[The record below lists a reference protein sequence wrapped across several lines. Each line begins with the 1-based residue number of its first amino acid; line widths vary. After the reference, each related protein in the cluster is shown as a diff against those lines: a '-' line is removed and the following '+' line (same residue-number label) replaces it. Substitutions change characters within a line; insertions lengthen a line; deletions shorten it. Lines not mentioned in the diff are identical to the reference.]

1 MLAAQSLT
9 KLHLSDVFILRPF
22 NDSAPQGF
30 VYLTMKQSL
39 QLKLGQQLTMT
50 PQLQQA
56 IRLLQL
62 STLDLQQEIQ
72 EALESNPMLEMEEGF
87 DSPGQTTDYEGSD
100 GDNVDYTRQQEIA
113 ADSHGESTTDFSASD
128 TYSASSDNYQ
138 ESSNYSEGD
147 SFGEGESFG
156 DSESFGDTDVYGEG
170 ESFSADSGDW
180 SEAIPSDLP
189 VDTSWD
195 DVYQSSASGSSNN
208 YDNEDNDFESRR
220 AATDSLYDH
229 LMWQLNLTP
238 MSDRDRVLAMAIID
252 AVEPSGMLSITLEEI
267 FEGMRDDFEELELD
281 EVVAVQHRLQQF
293 DPCGVCSQNLS
304 ECLLVQLQQFDP
316 KTPFL
321 DSAKLIAKQY
331 LPVLGS
337 RDYRQLMR
345 RTKLKESELSQ
356 AVALIQSLN
365 PRPGDMIASG
375 DTEYVVPD
383 VFVEKKDGRWL
394 VELNPEI
401 APRLRINADYAS
413 MVKRADSS
421 SDNTF
426 LKDNLQEARWFLKSL
441 QSRNETLLKVA
452 SCIVEKQRGFLE
464 YGPEAMKPL
473 VLHDIAEIVEMHES
487 TISRVTTQKYMHT
500 PQGIFELKYFFS
512 SHVSTDS
519 GGECSST
526 AIRAIIKKLVNAE
539 NPKKPLSDSKITDL
553 LAEQGI
559 QVARRTIAK
568 YRESLNIP
576 PSNERKTI

>member
-1 MLAAQSLT
+1 
-9 KLHLSDVFILRPF
+9 
-22 NDSAPQGF
+22 
-30 VYLTMKQSL
+30 MKQSL
-39 QLKLGQQLTMT
+39 QLKMGQQLTMT

-72 EALESNPMLEMEEGF
+72 EALDSNPMLEVEDSF
-87 DSPGQTTDYEGSD
+87 DAPAAPTNEFEDSDYAR
-100 GDNVDYTRQQEIA
+100 TQEIA
-113 ADSHGESTTDFSASD
+113 ATGDASGDDFSESYTGEATYSESSSDSFSDEKFGESSFSESEGFGE
-128 TYSASSDNYQ
+128 TDNY
-138 ESSNYSEGD
+138 SGTDDYSE
-147 SFGEGESFG
+147 
-156 DSESFGDTDVYGEG
+156 
-170 ESFSADSGDW
+170 SATEW
-180 SEAIPSDLP
+180 NEAIPNELP

-195 DVYQSSASGSSNN
+195 DVYQTNQSSGSTN
-208 YDNEDNDFESRR
+208 YDNDDNDFESRR

-238 MSDRDRVLAMAIID
+238 MSDRDRIIAMAIID
-252 AVEPSGMLSITLEEI
+252 AVEPSGMLSVTLEDIHSGLISEW
-267 FEGMRDDFEELELD
+267 DDLELD
-281 EVVAVQHRLQQF
+281 EVEAVQHRLQQF
-293 DPCGVCSQNLS
+293 DPSGACSQNLA
-304 ECLLVQLQQFDP
+304 ECLSVQLNQFDP
-316 KTPFL
+316 ATPFL
-321 DSAKLIAKQY
+321 AEAKLIAKQY
-331 LPVLGS
+331 LPLLAS
-337 RDYRQLMR
+337 RDFRQLMR
-345 RTKLKESELSQ
+345 RTKLREDELSE
-356 AVALIQSLN
+356 AVSLIQSLN

-383 VFVEKKDGRWL
+383 VFVDKREGRWV

-413 MVKRADSS
+413 LVKRADSS

-452 SCIVEKQRGFLE
+452 SCIVEKQRGFLD
-464 YGPEAMKPL
+464 YGAEAMKPL

-487 TISRVTTQKYMHT
+487 TISRVTTQKFMHT

-526 AIRAIIKKLVNAE
+526 AIRALIKKLVSAE

-553 LAEQGI
+553 LGEQGI

-576 PSNERKTI
+576 PSNERKTL